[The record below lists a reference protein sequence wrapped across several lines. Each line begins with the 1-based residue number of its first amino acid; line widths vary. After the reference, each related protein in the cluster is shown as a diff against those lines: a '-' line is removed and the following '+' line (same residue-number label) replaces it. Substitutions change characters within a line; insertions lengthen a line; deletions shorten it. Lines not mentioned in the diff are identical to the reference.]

1 MARKDKPDK
10 TPSLPT
16 SIMSKLWSLRKQMNG
31 VYRDTYSTDPT
42 TKDELDRIGSDIEDH
57 ISQVLARN
65 GNDNIADISHLYAV
79 ANLRTAVADSE
90 YNQSIVSY
98 FEDRTVT
105 DSLLNSYLENKW
117 VIELDREID
126 VVLKYMPKLREA
138 LDAIKD
144 SVLTADNFDK
154 ENLTFGSP
162 TIGPSEM
169 ASFNEEIESIKRVY
183 DLYNRV

>member
-1 MARKDKPDK
+1 MARDNKQKN
-10 TPSLPT
+10 TPSIPS

-31 VYRDTYSTDPT
+31 VYKDTYSTDPT

-79 ANLRTAVADSE
+79 ANLRTAVGNKD
-90 YNQSIVSY
+90 YNNSIINY
-98 FEDRTVT
+98 FEDRALT

-126 VVLKYMPKLREA
+126 VVLKYMPKLKEA

-154 ENLTFGSP
+154 ENLTFNSPNVGS
-162 TIGPSEM
+162 SD
-169 ASFNEEIESIKRVY
+169 ASAFNEEI
-183 DLYNRV
+183 